1 MRVTKKNKSSK
12 KLIITLVII
21 FVISAIGVFTYL
33 YAKQDK
39 SNPESL
45 PTVQTPTTES
55 NNESENTQKDSDT
68 TSNSSSSST
77 TPTKTEGK
85 TPSQYEGETVDDE
98 PAYDNEQFR
107 IPEED
112 M

>member
-1 MRVTKKNKSSK
+1 MKISKNKSSK
-12 KLIITLVII
+12 KAFIIIVAVLLLAIVAVYAYI
-21 FVISAIGVFTYL
+21 FMH
-33 YAKQDK
+33 KPEDK
-39 SNPESL
+39 NNPQTNV
-45 PTVQTPTTES
+45 PTVQESTEP
-55 NNESENTQKDSDT
+55 EDT
-68 TSNSSSSST
+68 TNTDVDNST
-77 TPTKTEGK
+77 DKEDVKTPTKTPGK